1 MDFDCEQRE
10 SVHFFYTLP
19 YSKKKALVET
29 TWLSKMNDNSQKDY
43 DEQIKNYIEKHL
55 KIKNYEITYK
65 EEGAIPL
72 FYPLYEK
79 EKNKILR
86 EHSKKS
92 PEIFFPL
99 LFFPKP

>member
-1 MDFDCEQRE
+1 MIANKEKVFIFFI
-10 SVHFFYTLP
+10 HFLIQ
-19 YSKKKALVET
+19 KKKALVET

-55 KIKNYEITYK
+55 KIKNYKITYK

-79 EKNKILR
+79 KRI
-86 EHSKKS
+86 KS
-92 PEIFFPL
+92 TLGL
-99 LFFPKP
+99 LGE